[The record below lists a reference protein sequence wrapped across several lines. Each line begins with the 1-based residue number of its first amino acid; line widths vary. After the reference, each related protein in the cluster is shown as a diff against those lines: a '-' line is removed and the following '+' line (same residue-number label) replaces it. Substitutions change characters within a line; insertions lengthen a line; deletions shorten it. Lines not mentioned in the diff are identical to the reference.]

1 MTVALKQRADSL
13 REAAATGRNFEEE
26 NVMRRLEGRLAV
38 VTGAANGIGRA
49 SALRFASEG
58 ANLAIMDLEADGLEA
73 VAEEARKGGVKVFT
87 KAGDCTKED
96 FLVDTFKEIY
106 ADAGFIDLL
115 MNNVGQSAR
124 ERASEFYQSSSD
136 VWHFV
141 MDVSLF
147 STLLA
152 SRQVVPSMREAGRG
166 KIVNVASNAGL
177 AGEVGISE
185 YAAAKMGVIGF
196 TRSLARELAPFKVN
210 VNAVCP
216 GVTKTRVIER
226 ISDEFVEKIRVSIP
240 LGYFAEPEDI
250 AAVAAFL
257 GSDDARYMTGQS
269 VVVDGGRWM
278 V

>member
-1 MTVALKQRADSL
+1 
-13 REAAATGRNFEEE
+13 
-26 NVMRRLEGRLAV
+26 MRRLEGKLAV

-58 ANLAIMDLEADGLEA
+58 ANLAILDLEADGLDK
-73 VAEEARKGGVKVFT
+73 VAEEARKGGATVLT
-87 KAGDCTKED
+87 IAGDCTDQKTVEEA
-96 FLVDTFKEIY
+96 FRKIY
-106 ADAGFIDLL
+106 AEFGFIDVL

-124 ERASEFYQSSSD
+124 ERASEFYKSD
-136 VWHFV
+136 PEVWRFV
-141 MDVSLF
+141 IDVSLM
-147 STLLA
+147 STLIA

-166 KIVNVASNAGL
+166 KIVNVASNAGM
-177 AGEVGISE
+177 AGEIGISE

-216 GVTKTRVIER
+216 GVTKTRVIDR
-226 ISDEFVEKIRVSIP
+226 ISEEFLEKIRASIP

-250 AAVAAFL
+250 AAAAAFL
-257 GSDDARYMTGQS
+257 ASDDSRYMTGQS

-278 V
+278 I

>member
-1 MTVALKQRADSL
+1 
-13 REAAATGRNFEEE
+13 
-26 NVMRRLEGRLAV
+26 MRRLEGRNAV

-49 SALRFASEG
+49 SALRFAAEG
-58 ANLAIMDLEADGLEA
+58 ANLAILDLEADELEQ
-73 VAEEARKGGVKVFT
+73 VAEEARRAGAKVLT
-87 KAGDCTKED
+87 VVGDCANEG
-96 FLVDTFKEIY
+96 FL
-106 ADAGFIDLL
+106 ADAFGRIYGEYGFVDVL

-124 ERASEFYQSSSD
+124 ERASEFYQSKPEVWRFVVD
-136 VWHFV
+136 VT
-141 MDVSLF
+141 LF

-166 KIVNVASNAGL
+166 RIVNVASNAGM

-216 GVTKTRVIER
+216 GVTKTRVIDR
-226 ISDEFVEKIRVSIP
+226 IAEEFLEKIRASIP

-250 AAVAAFL
+250 AAAAAFL
-257 GSDDARYMTGQS
+257 ASDDARYMTGQS

-278 V
+278 I

>member
-1 MTVALKQRADSL
+1 
-13 REAAATGRNFEEE
+13 
-26 NVMRRLEGRLAV
+26 MRRLEGKNAV

-58 ANLAIMDLEADGLEA
+58 ANLAILDLEAGGLEE
-73 VAEEARKGGVKVFT
+73 VAEEARRAGARVVT
-87 KAGDCTKED
+87 IAGDCSNEA
-96 FLVDTFKEIY
+96 FLVDAFAQVYGAFK
-106 ADAGFIDLL
+106 FIDVL

-124 ERASEFYQSSSD
+124 ERASEFYKSESE
-136 VWHFV
+136 VWRFV
-141 MDVSLF
+141 VDITLF

-152 SRQVVPSMREAGRG
+152 SRQVVPSMREASRG

-196 TRSLARELAPFKVN
+196 TRSLARELAPFNVN
-210 VNAVCP
+210 VNALCP
-216 GVTKTRVIER
+216 GVTKTRVIGR
-226 ISDEFVEKIRVSIP
+226 ISEDFLEKIRASIP

-250 AAVAAFL
+250 AAAAAFL
-257 GSDDARYMTGQS
+257 ASDDARYMTGQS
-269 VVVDGGRWM
+269 LVVDGGRWM

>member
-1 MTVALKQRADSL
+1 
-13 REAAATGRNFEEE
+13 
-26 NVMRRLEGRLAV
+26 MRRLEGKLAV

-58 ANLAIMDLEADGLEA
+58 ANLAILDLEADGLDK
-73 VAEEARKGGVKVFT
+73 VAEEARKGGAKVLT
-87 KAGDCTKED
+87 IAGDCAKED
-96 FLVDTFKEIY
+96 FLVEAFKRIY
-106 ADAGFIDLL
+106 AEAGFIDVL

-124 ERASEFYQSSSD
+124 ERASEFYQSSSEVWRFVVD
-136 VWHFV
+136 VT
-141 MDVSLF
+141 LF

-166 KIVNVASNAGL
+166 KIVNVASNAGM
-177 AGEVGISE
+177 AGEIGISE

-216 GVTKTRVIER
+216 GVTKTRVIDR
-226 ISDEFVEKIRVSIP
+226 ISEEFLEKIRASIP

-250 AAVAAFL
+250 AAAAAFL
-257 GSDDARYMTGQS
+257 ASDDARYMTGQS

-278 V
+278 I

>member
-1 MTVALKQRADSL
+1 
-13 REAAATGRNFEEE
+13 
-26 NVMRRLEGRLAV
+26 MRRLEGKLAV

-58 ANLAIMDLEADGLEA
+58 ANLAILDLEADGLEST
-73 VAEEARKGGVKVFT
+73 AEEARKLGANVLT
-87 KAGDCTKED
+87 ITGDCTSEA
-96 FLVDTFKEIY
+96 LLEESFKRIY
-106 ADAGFIDLL
+106 ADAGFVDIL

-124 ERASEFYQSSSD
+124 ERASEFYKSSSD
-136 VWHFV
+136 VWRFV
-141 MDVSLF
+141 IDVSLMA
-147 STLLA
+147 TLTA
-152 SRQVVPSMREAGRG
+152 SRQVVPAMREAGRG
-166 KIVNVASNAGL
+166 KIVNVASNAGM

-210 VNAVCP
+210 VNALCP
-216 GVTKTRVIER
+216 GVTKTRVIDR
-226 ISDEFVEKIRVSIP
+226 ISEEFLQKIRDSIP

-250 AAVAAFL
+250 AAAAAFL
-257 GSDDARYMTGQS
+257 ASEDSRYMTGQS

>member
-1 MTVALKQRADSL
+1 
-13 REAAATGRNFEEE
+13 
-26 NVMRRLEGRLAV
+26 MRRLEAKLAV

-49 SALRFASEG
+49 SALRFAAAG
-58 ANLAIMDLEADGLEA
+58 ANLAIMDLDPVGLEA
-73 VAEEARKGGVKVFT
+73 VAEQARAGGAKVLAI
-87 KAGDCTKED
+87 AGDCTGED
-96 FLVDTFKEIY
+96 FLTASFKSIYDEFGFVDV
-106 ADAGFIDLL
+106 L

-124 ERASEFYQSSSD
+124 ERASEFYKSSSD
-136 VWHFV
+136 VWRFV
-141 MDVSLF
+141 VDVTLF

-166 KIVNVASNAGL
+166 KIVNVASNAGM

-216 GVTKTRVIER
+216 GVTKTRVIDR
-226 ISDEFVEKIRVSIP
+226 IPADILDKIRASIP

-250 AAVAAFL
+250 AAAAAFL
-257 GSDDARYMTGQS
+257 ASDDARYMTGQS

-278 V
+278 I

>member
-1 MTVALKQRADSL
+1 
-13 REAAATGRNFEEE
+13 
-26 NVMRRLEGRLAV
+26 MRRMEGRVAV

-58 ANLAIMDLEADGLEA
+58 ADLAILDLEADGLDR
-73 VAEEARKGGVKVFT
+73 VAEEARALGARVFT
-87 KAGDCTKED
+87 VAGDCTKEE
-96 FLVDTFKEIY
+96 FIVDAFARIY
-106 ADAGFIDLL
+106 AEVKFVDVL

-124 ERASEFYQSSSD
+124 ERASEFYKSEPEVWRWVVD
-136 VWHFV
+136 VT
-141 MDVSLF
+141 LF

-152 SRQVVPSMREAGRG
+152 SRQVVPSMREASRG

-177 AGEVGISE
+177 AGEIGISE

-196 TRSLARELAPFKVN
+196 TRSLARELAPFRVN

-216 GVTKTRVIER
+216 GVTKTRVIDR
-226 ISDEFVEKIRVSIP
+226 ISEEFLDKIRGSIP
-240 LGYFAEPEDI
+240 MGCFAEPEDI

-257 GSDDARYMTGQS
+257 ASDDARYMTGQS

-278 V
+278 I